1 MDQTQSSN
9 MYCGLRALFL
19 LLIQYDTWR
28 NAGFITIQNQEL
40 LYDNFLFIGIKL
52 HSKVMN
58 AVSDH
63 LFEYCKYKHNPP
75 YCLIIQSKLK
85 V

>member
-1 MDQTQSSN
+1 
-9 MYCGLRALFL
+9 MYCVLSTHFLFPF
-19 LLIQYDTWR
+19 QYDMWR
-28 NAGFITIQNQEL
+28 KAGHIPIQNWEL
-40 LYDNFLFIGIKL
+40 LYDNFLFISIKL

-63 LFEYCKYKHNPP
+63 LFEYCKYKQNPP
-75 YCLIIQSKLK
+75 YCLVIQSKLK